1 MNGAADSV
9 STVPAARPAVFSG
22 TRRIAALVAVAL
34 LLSVAGVYAYRAGG
48 RESTDDA
55 QVEGHITPIGT
66 RIGGAVL
73 EVLVKENQEVKA
85 GDVLVKI
92 DPRDYEVALSQAR
105 AELADADAALAA
117 AQSGVPIVEVTSSSD
132 VQRAAGSTEAAA
144 AAANAAARDIDAARA
159 RQHVAEARI
168 AEARATAERARKD
181 RDRLAP
187 LAAKEEIAQQQ
198 FDAAVAAATVAEA
211 GVASAEATAAEAR
224 SGVTVAESH
233 LLQSQAGLRQ
243 AEAAQTATRTA
254 PAQVRSARARL
265 DAARAKV
272 AQEQA
277 AVREAELKL
286 EYTIV
291 KAPSNGIVS
300 RKNVEPGQVLQVGQ
314 PLLALVGVDE
324 VWVVA
329 NFKETQLAA
338 IRPGQHA
345 SIAIDAFDHDVDGI
359 VESIAPATGAKF
371 SLLPAQNATGNFV
384 KVVQRVPVKIAITGR
399 PDLARRLRPGLSV
412 VPTISTR

>member
-9 STVPAARPAVFSG
+9 STVPARPAIFSG
-22 TRRIAALVAVAL
+22 TRRTAALVAVAL
-34 LLSVAGVYAYRAGG
+34 LLSAAGVYAYRAGG

-55 QVEGHITPIGT
+55 QIEGHITPIGT
-66 RIGGAVL
+66 RVGGAVL
-73 EVLVKENQEVKA
+73 EVLVKENQEVDA
-85 GDVLVKI
+85 GDVLVRI

-105 AELADADAALAA
+105 AELADAEAALAA

-132 VQRAAGSTEAAA
+132 VQRAAGSTDAAA

-159 RQHVAEARI
+159 RQQVAEARVT
-168 AEARATAERARKD
+168 EARAMAERARKD

-198 FDAAVAAATVAEA
+198 FDAAIAAATVAEA
-211 GVASAEATAAEAR
+211 GVASADAAAAEAE

-233 LLQSQAGLRQ
+233 LQQSQAALRQ
-243 AEAAQTATRTA
+243 AQAAQTATRTA